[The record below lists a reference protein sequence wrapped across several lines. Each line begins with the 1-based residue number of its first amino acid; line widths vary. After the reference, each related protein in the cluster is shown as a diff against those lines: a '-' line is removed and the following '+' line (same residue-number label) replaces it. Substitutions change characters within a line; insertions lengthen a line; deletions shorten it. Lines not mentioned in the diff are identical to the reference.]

1 MKKILLILSAIA
13 FGVSGANA
21 DVTLRTRTTSFNV
34 FDIVPAKYTYDN
46 KDKVLV
52 TVDEWKNYKKSEL
65 SIYDNEFIFVKNIV
79 ADSYFMN
86 LYNSANLTEGYAV
99 GSGILYVTQTLFNDD
114 DKYEYLSPT
123 IVDGK
128 CTGFSVVSEDG
139 KVLSN
144 VKFGG
149 YTLYSTSDNDIYL
162 LELSGNNF
170 LVVKVQDADYV
181 KYNLVYAID
190 KQNSSVKSV
199 GAPIK
204 TSVHPTAPARGET
217 VNIDLSDVAAQGAT
231 VSVTSV
237 SGKTVMSE
245 KIAAGT
251 NHASIDTSSLQR
263 GVYVVTVNNGK
274 TTRENTKIIIR

>member
-1 MKKILLILSAIA
+1 
-13 FGVSGANA
+13 
-21 DVTLRTRTTSFNV
+21 
-34 FDIVPAKYTYDN
+34 
-46 KDKVLV
+46 
-52 TVDEWKNYKKSEL
+52 
-65 SIYDNEFIFVKNIV
+65 
-79 ADSYFMN
+79 
-86 LYNSANLTEGYAV
+86 
-99 GSGILYVTQTLFNDD
+99 LFNDD